1 MNNAAQF
8 DLLNNAIDQMFDE
21 APDGCPALRPSL
33 ATGGNG
39 DSELAEFLS
48 IAEGLTLLPSS
59 DFKER
64 LALELQARTIA
75 AQPDAR
81 ALRSAAAML
90 PTLFNGGIAPPPASR
105 MNVAASLLV
114 HAVALSLVVSSTYF
128 VAEKQGMVPPNVV
141 DLVTREIYPVPV
153 AREESPGGG
162 SGGSRSKLDAS
173 HGALPQASDQ
183 QLTPPTVEK
192 FENAKLEAV
201 PTIIVPTN
209 IQPQKM
215 ADIGDPTAISMVP
228 SNGTGANGGI
238 GTDVGNGVGPGR
250 GPGYGPG
257 TGPGILRVG
266 KGITPP
272 RQIYSP
278 DPDYSEEARKMKHQG
293 SVMLWMVVGTDGRP
307 RSIRVQRSLGM
318 GLDEKAVEAVKTWR
332 FEPARKDGQAVPVQI
347 NVEVLFRLY

>member
-8 DLLNNAIDQMFDE
+8 DLLDHAIDQMLAGLE
-21 APDGCPALRPSL
+21 APPVEGNDEMTELLAVAQDLALLP
-33 ATGGNG
+33 
-39 DSELAEFLS
+39 
-48 IAEGLTLLPSS
+48 AEG
-59 DFKER
+59 FKER
-64 LALELQARTIA
+64 LALELQSRTIA
-75 AQPDAR
+75 AQPDGR
-81 ALRSAAAML
+81 ALRSAAAIL
-90 PTLFNGGIAPPPASR
+90 PTLFSGGIAPPPASR

-114 HAVALSLVVSSTYF
+114 HAVALSLIVSSTYF

-153 AREESPGGG
+153 AREESSGGG

-173 HGALPQASDQ
+173 HGALPRASDQ
-183 QLTPPTVEK
+183 QFTPPTVEK
-192 FENAKLEAV
+192 FENAKLEVA
-201 PTIIVPTN
+201 PTIIIPTN

-215 ADIGDPTAISMVP
+215 AEIGDPTSNVMIP

-238 GTDVGNGVGPGR
+238 GTEVGGGVGLGR
-250 GPGYGPG
+250 GVGYGPG
-257 TGPGILRVG
+257 TGPGVLRVG
-266 KGITPP
+266 KGIKPP

-307 RSIRVQRSLGM
+307 RNIRVQRSLGL

-332 FEPARKDGQAVPVQI
+332 FEPARKDGQPVAVQI